1 MRLHGYVRIQM
12 VQRAVRLLTAL
23 PPALV
28 HTFNLLITATRS
40 LMLLGPGNWHKRIDL
55 GEGVGVLGWKS
66 QPFSQ
71 PLLVAAREQT
81 WPGRGPAVAAAP
93 AADTAVPGEL

>member
-1 MRLHGYVRIQM
+1 MTAWL
-12 VQRAVRLLTAL
+12 RAHSNGSTC
-23 PPALV
+23 
-28 HTFNLLITATRS
+28 HTPSHSLATRTCTYVQS
-40 LMLLGPGNWHKRIDL
+40 PHNGDAVAYAAGTRELAQKNRPGRVR
-55 GEGVGVLGWKS
+55 GGSRVES

-71 PLLVAAREQT
+71 PSLVAAREQT